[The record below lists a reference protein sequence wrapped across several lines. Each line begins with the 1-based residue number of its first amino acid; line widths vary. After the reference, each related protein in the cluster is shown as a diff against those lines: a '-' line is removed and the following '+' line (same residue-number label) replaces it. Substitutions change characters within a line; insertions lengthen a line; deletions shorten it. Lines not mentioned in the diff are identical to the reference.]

1 MAARARLIAVVGA
14 ECTGKSQL
22 VQTLAARLALAL
34 QSRSDGRSGA
44 RIATVAEWLREW
56 CDSTGRTPLAHEQG
70 AILRTQ
76 HERIAAACEAH
87 DWVIADTTAL
97 QTAVYSAVIFGD
109 TSLRERALT
118 LHARADHTLLTAL
131 DLPWQADGHQ
141 RDGAHM
147 QRPVDTLLRQWLAAA
162 RLPFSVV
169 HGVGAARGDQALA
182 ALAPL
187 LARPA
192 GGAAT
197 GRFTALA
204 EGRAPGAA
212 QRWWCECC
220 DPLAEAALRR
230 RAAGDVNS
238 DIDPRAPVT

>member
-1 MAARARLIAVVGA
+1 MATRARLIAIVGA

-22 VQTLAARLALAL
+22 VQALAARLGPAL
-34 QSRSDGRSGA
+34 QGRPDA
-44 RIATVAEWLREW
+44 RVATVGEWLREW
-56 CDSTGRTPLAHEQG
+56 CDSTGRTPRVHEQG
-70 AILRTQ
+70 AILRAQ
-76 HERIAAACEAH
+76 HERIAAACAGH

-169 HGVGAARGDQALA
+169 HGVGAARSDQALA

-192 GGAAT
+192 GGLPP
-197 GRFTALA
+197 GRFTGLA
-204 EGRAPGAA
+204 EGRAPGTA

-220 DPLAEAALRR
+220 DPEAEAALRR
-230 RAAGDVNS
+230 RAAGHVNS